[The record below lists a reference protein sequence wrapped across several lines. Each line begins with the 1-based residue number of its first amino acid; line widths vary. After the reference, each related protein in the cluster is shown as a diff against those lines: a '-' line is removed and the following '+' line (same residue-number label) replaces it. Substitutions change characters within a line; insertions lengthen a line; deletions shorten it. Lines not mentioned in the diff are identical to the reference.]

1 MSVFER
7 VTSKRHREELELPSR
22 ATCLRCR
29 REYTRESATVEVD
42 EYCWW
47 CAAAI
52 SHTSMAIVTDEPTGA

>member
-7 VTSKRHREELELPSR
+7 LSTNRRHAIVDVSSR

-29 REYTRESATVEVD
+29 REYTREPDAPADD

-47 CAAAI
+47 CAARI
-52 SHTSMAIVTDEPTGA
+52 SQNQIPVVPE

>member
-7 VTSKRHREELELPSR
+7 ISSKRRRDELDVQSR

-29 REYTRESATVEVD
+29 REYTREVVTAEPD

-52 SHTSMAIVTDEPTGA
+52 SHTSMAIVTD